1 MWTSK
6 ALLAAAVCAAALLAT
21 GAVELHA
28 RAVHVALEAV
38 GFFRTRTLAACA
50 AYAALYVIFS
60 VFCIP
65 LMPLE
70 VLTGFCFGVPFGI
83 CLDVIGRL
91 SGACLAF
98 LISRTFLQ
106 PGMDFSCMLPGG
118 NAVLRGIGKAVDE
131 QGFRLLLLFNMA
143 HIPAAIKNYG
153 LGMVPEVPLLSFL
166 AATFVVEVPQATIWA
181 SIGSAVA
188 VEFDDAGLSA
198 KDVTAMK
205 QALASSSARASW
217 QLKFGIISVG
227 ITCLCLI
234 ILIIQRKVLA
244 ELEKVANPAIN
255 PNEADPLLPNRQGG
269 ALETNEH
276 AAAGNS

>member
-1 MWTSK
+1 MWRWK
-6 ALLAAAVCAAALLAT
+6 LLA
-21 GAVELHA
+21 
-28 RAVHVALEAV
+28 
-38 GFFRTRTLAACA
+38 FFRTRTPAACA
-50 AYAALYVIFS
+50 AYAALYVVFS

-83 CLDVIGRL
+83 GLDIVGRL

-98 LISRTFLQ
+98 LIARTFLK
-106 PGMDFSCMLPGG
+106 PSSDASCMLPGG
-118 NAVLRGIGKAVDE
+118 GAVLRGIGKAIDE

-153 LGMVPEVPLLSFL
+153 LGMVPEVPLFSFL
-166 AATFVVEVPQATIWA
+166 AATFIVEVPQASIWA

-198 KDVTAMK
+198 TDVTAMK

-217 QLKFGIISVG
+217 QLKLGILSVG
-227 ITCLCLI
+227 ITCICLI
-234 ILIIQRKVLA
+234 IFVVQRKVLA
-244 ELEKVANPAIN
+244 ELEKVANPPIN
-255 PNEADPLLPNRQGG
+255 PNEADPLLPIRQGG
-269 ALETNEH
+269 MPETKKH
-276 AAAGNS
+276 ATAGN